1 MRRSIRKPL
10 LPLIVFIGLV
20 GLAGAAIATPA
31 VGFNGTVLSRAT
43 LSESVN
49 FNTGEV
55 KLKTKGAVDITHQT
69 ITIDPGAT
77 SGWHTHP
84 GVVLVTVKQGS
95 LVRYDAHCAATSV
108 AAGSA
113 FAESGDHAG
122 LVRNEGTT
130 TVVVYVTYI
139 TPVGAALRVDAPNPG
154 CPHD

>member
-1 MRRSIRKPL
+1 MRRFIRSHL
-10 LPLIVFIGLV
+10 LALSVV
-20 GLAGAAIATPA
+20 GFVAFAGAAVATPA
-31 VGFNGTVLSRAT
+31 IGFNGTILSRAT
-43 LSESVN
+43 LSESVK

-84 GVVLVTVKQGS
+84 GVVLVTVQQGS
-95 LVRYDAHCAATSV
+95 LVRYDAHCAATV
-108 AAGSA
+108 AAAGSA
-113 FAESGDHAG
+113 FAESGEHAG

-139 TPVGAALRVDAPNPG
+139 TPVGAALRVDAANPG
-154 CPHD
+154 CPQN

>member
-1 MRRSIRKPL
+1 MRRSIRKLL
-10 LPLIVFIGLV
+10 LPLIVVLGV
-20 GLAGAAIATPA
+20 VALAGTALATPA
-31 VGFNGTVLSRAT
+31 IGFNGTILSRAT

-55 KLKTKGAVDITHQT
+55 KFKTKGAVDITHQT

-95 LVRYDAHCAATSV
+95 LVRYHGDCAATV
-108 AAGSA
+108 AAAGSA
-113 FAESGDHAG
+113 FAESGDRAG
-122 LVRNEGTT
+122 LVRNESTT
-130 TVVVYVTYI
+130 TAVVYVTYI

-154 CPHD
+154 CPQN

>member
-10 LPLIVFIGLV
+10 LPLIIVLGL
-20 GLAGAAIATPA
+20 GAFAGAAIATPA
-31 VGFNGTVLSRAT
+31 TGFNPTVLSRAT
-43 LSESVN
+43 LKESVN
-49 FNTGEV
+49 YNTGEV
-55 KLKTKGAVDITHQT
+55 KFKTKGAVDITHQT

-95 LVRYDAHCAATSV
+95 LVRYDDHCSATV
-108 AAGSA
+108 TAAGHA
-113 FAESGDHAG
+113 FTESGDHAG

-130 TVVVYVTYI
+130 TVVVHVTYV

-154 CPHD
+154 CPQN